1 MIRNLLK
8 TQSNKMSK
16 INEILEDLDYT
27 TFKHATPLQLRFNDI
42 DILGHVNNNSQLAL
56 FDVGKTEFYNALR
69 GNLDDWSK
77 VEAVIVNIN
86 CTFMRQ
92 VHFPDPI
99 EVRTRVK
106 TIGEK
111 SFVLQQIIRN
121 TANGEICSFS
131 ESVMVSVDMET
142 RESKPI
148 PPNIIEEL
156 KKW

>member
-1 MIRNLLK
+1 
-8 TQSNKMSK
+8 MSK
-16 INEILEDLDYT
+16 TNETLEELDYT
-27 TFKHATPLQLRFNDI
+27 TFRHAIPLQLRFNDI

-56 FDVGKTEFYNALR
+56 FDVGKTEFYNTMRGALA
-69 GNLDDWSK
+69 DWSK

-92 VHFPDPI
+92 IHFSDPI

-106 TIGEK
+106 KIGEK
-111 SFVLQQIIRN
+111 SFVLQQILRN
-121 TANGEICSFS
+121 IATGDICSFS
-131 ESVMVSVDMET
+131 ESVMVSVDLET

-148 PPNIIEEL
+148 PDNILEEL